1 MSSKSRLLL
10 RPEQRASRRE
20 ETHAERPDACEEVRL
35 CLLDGFELVSDP
47 GRKELPPGAQR
58 VVTFIALHD
67 RPLLRGYVA
76 GSLWLDSTEE
86 RAAANLRSALW
97 RIHRIEPR
105 LIDASGHTLRLGSA
119 VSVDL
124 REMEATAHA
133 LLRGDADVEPEAT
146 RLASDLLPDWYD
158 DWVMIEREHYRQL
171 RLHALDALC
180 GRLTAAGCLEEAL
193 KVGLEAVA
201 GEPLRESAQRALV
214 SVHLAEGNVGEAV
227 RQYRLFRRLLQEQL
241 GLEPSRLMEELV
253 GDLDRA
259 ATLR

>member
-1 MSSKSRLLL
+1 MRGGAVTNVVLVAAAKAQSGSMARVSLRLMNAFELECDGALL
-10 RPEQRASRRE
+10 R
-20 ETHAERPDACEEVRL
+20 
-35 CLLDGFELVSDP
+35 
-47 GRKELPPGAQR
+47 LPTSAQR
-58 VVTFIALHD
+58 VLAFVALHN
-67 RPLLRGYVA
+67 RPLRRSYVA
-76 GSLWLDSTEE
+76 GSLWLDSPEE
-86 RAAANLRSALW
+86 RAYANLRSALW
-97 RIHRIEPR
+97 RLHRHGRR
-105 LIDASGHTLRLGSA
+105 LVETHGAELSLASE
-119 VSVDL
+119 VDVDL
-124 REMEATAHA
+124 RELERLAHSTVA
-133 LLRGDADVEPEAT
+133 GSASSDLLAINAS
-146 RLASDLLPDWYD
+146 LFASDLLPDWYD